1 MVKLDKDYFIGQD
14 ALAAQK
20 AAGLEERLTGFVLTS
35 PGVPREG
42 CKIYKNGKKIGAV
55 TSGTF
60 SPLFKGIA
68 VGYATTDLKEGDAVE
83 IEIHGR
89 KIPAKKVKT
98 PFYQNRV

>member
-1 MVKLDKDYFIGQD
+1 
-14 ALAAQK
+14 
-20 AAGLEERLTGFVLTS
+20 VL
-35 PGVPREG
+35 
-42 CKIYKNGKKIGAV
+42 

-68 VGYATTDLKEGDAVE
+68 VGYADTDLKEGDVVE